1 MIQLVYQ
8 FRAGITLLYL
18 IWATRP
24 ATSSPDFHQ
33 QNQTY
38 HAPEAIEACTKTL
51 ACFSDRWDD
60 AMPYFGVFD
69 FLRQKTLWDD
79 PSANDIP
86 TIEETQCHLEQLKKT
101 HLHRAILGMIED
113 MLYGVSV
120 RHETMLDDFVTGIL

>member
-1 MIQLVYQ
+1 M
-8 FRAGITLLYL
+8 LLYL

-24 ATSSPDFHQ
+24 VTGSPVLHER
-33 QNQTY
+33 NQTY
-38 HAPEAIEACTKTL
+38 HSPEAIEACMKTL
-51 ACFSDRWDD
+51 TCFADRWDD
-60 AMPYFGVFD
+60 AMPYLKVFN

-79 PSANDIP
+79 GSATEIP
-86 TIEETQCHLEQLKKT
+86 TIEETEGHLEQLKKA